1 VAKFAANPEPRLA
14 RLNKAGEG
22 FVETFMNRH
31 FVKTHIFAAICLA
44 LPQLAF
50 ADEAGSQLAAKLR
63 AKETGSTF
71 VRIRMQGGS
80 GNQTLQVQIKSRVSN
95 AASDIVYQIL
105 FPKERKGESVLL
117 HRSGNKF
124 SATLFTPPDTVK
136 QIGAAEMKQALFST
150 DLSCEDIIDSPFA
163 WSQQAIVG
171 TQDIDRFACQIL
183 ESKPGKDHG
192 SSYASVKSWIDPK
205 RMVPLQIEKYDS
217 SGKVVRRINI
227 TRMLLDGG
235 DSLPAD
241 LEVSGPAGSVTHI
254 TGSSIKRGLNFP
266 ETEFTAEGLK
276 ELKTPSE

>member
-1 VAKFAANPEPRLA
+1 
-14 RLNKAGEG
+14 
-22 FVETFMNRH
+22 MNRH
-31 FVKTHIFAAICLA
+31 FLGTHILAAICLA
-44 LPQLAF
+44 LPQFAF
-50 ADEAGSQLAAKLR
+50 AADSGSELAAKLR
-63 AKETGSTF
+63 AKESGATF

-80 GNQTLQVQIKSRVSN
+80 GNQTLQVQIKSRVSD

-124 SATLFTPPDTVK
+124 TATLFKPPDTLK
-136 QIGAAEMKQALFST
+136 QIGAAEMKQALFGT
-150 DLSCEDIIDSPFA
+150 DLSYEDIIDSPFA

-171 TQDIDRFACQIL
+171 TQNVDRFPCQIL
-183 ESKPGKDHG
+183 ESKPGKDRA
-192 SSYASVKSWIDPK
+192 SSYASVKTWVDPR

-241 LEVSGPAGSVTHI
+241 LEVSGPGGSVTHI

>member
-1 VAKFAANPEPRLA
+1 
-14 RLNKAGEG
+14 
-22 FVETFMNRH
+22 MNRD
-31 FVKTHIFAAICLA
+31 FRRTHILAAICLA

-50 ADEAGSQLAAKLR
+50 AADSGSELAAKLR
-63 AKETGSTF
+63 AKESGSTV

-80 GNQTLQVQIKSRVSN
+80 GNQTLQVQIKSRVSD

-124 SATLFTPPDTVK
+124 TATLFKPPDTLK
-136 QIGAAEMKQALFST
+136 QIGAAEMKQALFGT
-150 DLSCEDIIDSPFA
+150 DLSYEDIIDSPFA

-171 TQDIDRFACQIL
+171 TQDIDRFSCQIL
-183 ESKPGKDHG
+183 ESKPGNHAL
-192 SSYASVKSWIDPK
+192 SYASVKTWVDPK

-241 LEVSGPAGSVTHI
+241 LEVSGPGGSVTHI

-276 ELKTPSE
+276 ELKTPAE

>member
-1 VAKFAANPEPRLA
+1 
-14 RLNKAGEG
+14 
-22 FVETFMNRH
+22 MNRH
-31 FVKTHIFAAICLA
+31 FVGTHIFAAICLA
-44 LPQLAF
+44 LPQLAL
-50 ADEAGSQLAAKLR
+50 ADESGSELAAKLR
-63 AKETGSTF
+63 AKESGSTF

-80 GNQTLQVQIKSRVSN
+80 DNQTLQVQIKSRVSDST
-95 AASDIVYQIL
+95 SDIVYQIL

-124 SATLFTPPDTVK
+124 TATLFKPPDVLK
-136 QIGAAEMKQALFST
+136 QVGAAEMKQALFGT
-150 DLSCEDIIDSPFA
+150 DLSYEDIIDSPFA

-171 TQDIDRFACQIL
+171 TQDIDRFPCQIL
-183 ESKPGKDHG
+183 ESKPGKDHT
-192 SSYASVKSWIDPK
+192 SSYASVKTWVDPK

-241 LEVSGPAGSVTHI
+241 LEVSRPSGSVTHI

>member
-1 VAKFAANPEPRLA
+1 
-14 RLNKAGEG
+14 
-22 FVETFMNRH
+22 MNRH
-31 FVKTHIFAAICLA
+31 FLKTHIFAAICLA
-44 LPQLAF
+44 LPQFAF
-50 ADEAGSQLAAKLR
+50 AADSGPELAAKLR
-63 AKETGSTF
+63 AKESGSTF

-80 GNQTLQVQIKSRVSN
+80 GNQTLQVQIKSRVSD

-124 SATLFTPPDTVK
+124 TATLFKPPDTVK
-136 QIGAAEMKQALFST
+136 QIGAAEMKQALFGT
-150 DLSCEDIIDSPFA
+150 DLSYEDIIDSPFA

-171 TQDIDRFACQIL
+171 TQDIDRFPCQIL
-183 ESKPGKDHG
+183 ESKPGKDRA
-192 SSYASVKSWIDPK
+192 SSYASVKTWVDPR

-217 SGKVVRRINI
+217 SGKVVRRINV

-241 LEVSGPAGSVTHI
+241 LEVSGPGGSVTHI

-266 ETEFTAEGLK
+266 ETEFTVEGLK

>member
-1 VAKFAANPEPRLA
+1 MI
-14 RLNKAGEG
+14 
-22 FVETFMNRH
+22 MNRH
-31 FVKTHIFAAICLA
+31 FICALVVAAICLA
-44 LPQLAF
+44 LPQFAF
-50 ADEAGSQLAAKLR
+50 ADDTGSQLAAKLR
-63 AKETGSTF
+63 AKESGSTF
-71 VRIRMQGGS
+71 VRIRMQA
-80 GNQTLQVQIKSRVSN
+80 GNQILQVQIKSRVS
-95 AASDIVYQIL
+95 AGTADIVYQIL

-124 SATLFTPPDTVK
+124 TATLFKPPATLK
-136 QIGAAEMKQALFST
+136 QIGAAEMNQALFGT
-150 DLSCEDIIDSPFA
+150 DLSYEDIIDSPFA

-171 TQDIDRFACQIL
+171 TQDIDRFPCQIL
-183 ESKPGKDHG
+183 ESKPGKDRA
-192 SSYASVKSWIDPK
+192 SSYASVKTWIDPR

-241 LEVSGPAGSVTHI
+241 LEVSGPGGSVTHI

-266 ETEFTAEGLK
+266 ETEFTVEGLK